1 MNIDGST
8 DPFYRYKR
16 SKLDLEFRRDKIIIK
31 NAGKITRELNRDI
44 KLIAKFLNSLI
55 STQIA
60 IKGETIEI
68 KKILTEGELD
78 NYFQIFIDNYV
89 LCKKCNNPE
98 TSINKRNNQI
108 EMNCSAC
115 GLTNSFNPKSKIDN
129 IIFNN
134 I

>member
-16 SKLDLEFRRDKIIIK
+16 SRLELEVRRDRVIIK
-31 NAGKITRELNRDI
+31 NAGKISRELNRDI
-44 KLIAKFLNSLI
+44 GLISKYLNLLI
-55 STQIA
+55 STQISV
-60 IKGETIEI
+60 KNETIEI
-68 KKILTEGELD
+68 KKILSEKELND
-78 NYFQIFIDNYV
+78 YLQIFIDNYV

-98 TSINKRNNQI
+98 TIIGRRGNQI

-115 GLTNSFNPKSKIDN
+115 GLANSFAPKSKMDN